1 MMENELITD
10 MWKRRMKDT
19 LQMIYRGKLNEEALD
34 RLLEAEVEKSRKQGT
49 RYAYLRDIYRN
60 RVIKIDLN
68 EIMSWVSQNRLIVGA
83 NGAFSYAP
91 QDVLG
96 DTSVMVIGDLD
107 ARAAEK
113 KLAKEFEKNNM
124 LKEAN
129 LHDNLQTKYKQDT
142 NSTYGIACMP
152 GSFLFSPDS
161 ATYITTQA
169 RQLIAEMMWSFERFL
184 VNNLQFQDYNEAMLY
199 FNCVLNEE
207 RHYEKYKEWLDYIP
221 TTKDIIKYVL
231 SKLSDIKD
239 FNNKTK
245 SISRSMFIFL
255 NNLTEEERVYLY
267 YKFNFINFIEKNS
280 KVMNLFKQVADGETA
295 FLDPNK
301 VPEEYRS
308 ICNKI
313 IEVCEEFCYCQF
325 MTSHRVD
332 KYFDCDR
339 KAILLSDTD
348 SVFIILGRLMDIIYN
363 KIGFMYRHRNN
374 DFKMV
379 NTLCTLCTHFIRMR
393 HDKYVEA
400 CNIIYRFPDYNLNAK
415 NEFYYK
421 RVVLFT
427 GIKKNYSGLK
437 LLREGNIVPPKKQIS
452 HTGIKLTGSRTPK
465 QVSDFQTKI
474 IEENILRAQVIDPIN
489 IMNEINEEKNKII
502 DMIKHGDKSMG
513 IPQRFSGYDK
523 YKVYESAQICRLVEI
538 WNRIYPEQK
547 IGNGEYLMTFETK
560 VHSEN
565 QLYMIQD
572 EEMREKIRKAV
583 YGERWDGEDNFL
595 RHHGLSTV
603 GIPRD
608 GAITTI
614 PQWMIDIIDFEV
626 MARKHL
632 SAITDLLPSLNM
644 NKVKTKDFNTYSS
657 LLKIS

>member
-1 MMENELITD
+1 MIERELITD
-10 MWKRRMKDT
+10 MWKRKMKET
-19 LQMIYRGKLNEEALD
+19 LQMLYHGKLKEEGLD
-34 RLLEAEVEKSRKQGT
+34 KLLDAEVRKIKNQGNRT
-49 RYAYLRDIYRN
+49 AYLRDIYRN
-60 RVIKIDLN
+60 RVIKIDLD
-68 EIMSWVSQNRLIVGA
+68 EILMWVHDNRLIVGA
-83 NGAFSYAP
+83 NGAFSFSP
-91 QDVLG
+91 EDVLG

-113 KLAKEFEKNNM
+113 KLAKEYEKNNM

-161 ATYITTQA
+161 ATFITTQA

-184 VNNLQFQDYNEAMLY
+184 LNNLQLQDYNEALLY
-199 FNCVLNEE
+199 INSVLKEKREYN
-207 RHYEKYKEWLDYIP
+207 KYKDWIDYIP
-221 TTKDIIKYVL
+221 TTEDITKYIL
-231 SKLSDIKD
+231 SKFSDID
-239 FNNKTK
+239 NFNKRTK
-245 SISRSMFIFL
+245 NISRTLFIFI
-255 NNLTEEERVYLY
+255 NNLSEEERVYLY
-267 YKFNFINFIEKNS
+267 YKFNFIDFIAKNP
-280 KVMNLFKQVADGETA
+280 KVMNLFKMVVDGQSD

-301 VPEEYRS
+301 VPEEYKG
-308 ICNKI
+308 ICDQLI
-313 IEVCEEFCYCQF
+313 DVSREFCYCSF
-325 MTSHRVD
+325 MTTHRVE
-332 KYFDCDR
+332 KYFDCGR

-348 SVFIILGRLMDIIYN
+348 SVFIILGKIMDVIYN
-363 KIGFMYRHRNN
+363 KIGNIYRYRSN
-374 DFKMV
+374 DFKLV
-379 NTLCTLCTHFIRMR
+379 NTLCTLCTHYIGMR
-393 HDKYVEA
+393 HDKYVDA
-400 CNIIYRFPDYNLNAK
+400 CNVKYKFEDYKLNAK

-421 RVVLFT
+421 RVILYT

-452 HTGIKLTGSRTPK
+452 HTGIKLTGSKTPK
-465 QVSDFQTKI
+465 QVSDFQTKF
-474 IEENILRAQVIDPIN
+474 IEENILRAQVIDPVK
-489 IMNEINEEKNKII
+489 IMNDINAEKKII
-502 DMIKHGDKSMG
+502 IDIIKSGDKSMG

-560 VHSEN
+560 IHSEN
-565 QLYMIQD
+565 QLYMIED

-583 YGERWDGEDNFL
+583 YSDKWDGENNFL
-595 RHHGLSTV
+595 KTHGLSTI

-608 GAITTI
+608 GAITNI
-614 PQWMIDIIDFEV
+614 PQWMIDIIDYEV

-632 SAITDLLPSLNM
+632 GPITDLLASLNM

-657 LLKIS
+657 LLKIA

>member
-19 LQMIYRGKLNEEALD
+19 LQMVYHGKLNDEALD
-34 RLLEAEVEKSRKQGT
+34 KLLDAEVEKSKKKGI
-49 RYAYLRDIYRN
+49 RYAYLRDIYRS
-60 RVIKIDLN
+60 RVIKIDLD
-68 EIMSWVSQNRLIVGA
+68 EIMSWVAQNRLIVGA
-83 NGAFSYAP
+83 NGAYSYAP
-91 QDVLG
+91 QDILG

-113 KLAKEFEKNNM
+113 KLAKDFEKNNM
-124 LKEAN
+124 LKEAT

-169 RQLIAEMMWSFERFL
+169 RQLISEMMWSFERFL
-184 VNNLQFQDYNEAMLY
+184 VNNLQLQDYDEAMLY
-199 FNCVLNEE
+199 FNCVLKEE
-207 RHYEKYKEWLDYIP
+207 RHWEKYKEWIEYIP
-221 TTKDIIKYVL
+221 TKKDIITYVL
-231 SKLSDIKD
+231 SKLTDID
-239 FNNKTK
+239 NFNSKTK
-245 SISRSMFIFL
+245 NISRSLFIFL
-255 NNLTEEERVYLY
+255 ENLSEEERVYLY
-267 YKFNFINFIEKNS
+267 YKFNFINFIDKNP
-280 KVMNLFKQVADGETA
+280 KVMELFKEVANGQTE

-301 VPEEYRS
+301 VPEEYKV
-308 ICNKI
+308 ICDKI
-313 IEVCEEFCYCQF
+313 IELSKEFCYCEF
-325 MTSHRVD
+325 MTTHRVE

-339 KAILLSDTD
+339 KSILLSDTD
-348 SVFIILGRLMDIIYN
+348 SVFIILGKLMDVIYN
-363 KIGFMYRHRNN
+363 KIGHIYRFRTN

-379 NTLCTLCTHFIRMR
+379 NTLCTLCTDFIGMR
-393 HDKYVEA
+393 HDKFVEA
-400 CNIIYRFPDYNLNAK
+400 CNVKYKFENYNLNAK

-452 HTGIKLTGSRTPK
+452 HTGLKLTGSRTPK
-465 QVSDFQTKI
+465 QVSDFQTRI
-474 IEENILRAQVIDPIN
+474 IEENILRAQVIDPIK
-489 IMNEINEEKNKII
+489 IMNDINEEKNII
-502 DMIKHGDKSMG
+502 INTIKSGDKTMG

-523 YKVYESAQICRLVEI
+523 YKVFESAQICRLVEI
-538 WNRIYPEQK
+538 WNRLYPEQR

-560 VHSEN
+560 IHSEA
-565 QLYMIQD
+565 QLYMIKD

-583 YGERWDGEDNFL
+583 YGAKWDGEDNFL

-614 PQWMIDIIDFEV
+614 PQWMIDIIDFEA

-644 NKVKTKDFNTYSS
+644 NKVKTKDYNTFSS
-657 LLKIS
+657 LLKI